1 MITIE
6 NILIAEKDIKTI
18 WNFFNDINSIAGCV
32 PTCVGYEVID
42 EDTVSCDLR
51 IKLGMIPLDNKA
63 KVKITERRDD
73 RHLEA
78 KGQTEAGDMM
88 RKFGK
93 VATNTVTNL
102 HIILDLEELGPNQ
115 TRIHFCIHAD
125 AVGQMR
131 RIYEAVIKAQREKIE
146 SQFVENIENALGAKV
161 VMDEMPLSAAAGK

>member
-18 WNFFNDINSIAGCV
+18 WSFFNDINSIAGCV
-32 PTCVGYEVID
+32 PTCVAHEVID

-73 RHLEA
+73 WHLEA

-88 RKFGK
+88 KKFGK
-93 VATNTVTNL
+93 VVTDTVTNL

-115 TRIHFCIHAD
+115 TRIHFCINAD

-131 RIYEAVIKAQREKIE
+131 RIYEAVIKGQREKIE
-146 SQFVENIENALGAKV
+146 NQFVENIENALVAKV
-161 VMDEMPLSAAAGK
+161 VMDEMPLSAVAGK